1 MKAFKC
7 KGDSLVE
14 DSAIIELYWT
24 RSEQAVRET
33 ELKYGKLF
41 HQIANNILHNPADAE
56 ECVNDTYL
64 GAWNA
69 IPPARPLILA
79 AYLSRVT
86 RNIALKKYQYI
97 HASRRN
103 PAVAVS
109 FDELEEC
116 LADGGS
122 GDQSFADDRLA
133 DCINGFLETLDSESR
148 QVFVRRYWYFDSV
161 KEIMRRFRMS
171 KSKVE
176 SMLFR
181 TRQKLRRWI
190 EEEGL

>member
-1 MKAFKC
+1 M
-7 KGDSLVE
+7 E
-14 DSAIIELYWT
+14 DNTIIELYWS
-24 RSEQAVRET
+24 RSELAIRET
-33 ELKYGKLF
+33 ELKYGRLF

-56 ECVNDTYL
+56 ECVNDVYL

-69 IPPARPLILA
+69 IPPARPRILTA
-79 AYLSRVT
+79 FLCRIA
-86 RNIALKKYQYI
+86 RNLALKKYQQI
-97 HASRRN
+97 HAARRN

-109 FDELEEC
+109 YEELEEC

-122 GDQSFADDRLA
+122 DDQNIADDQLA
-133 DCINGFLETLDSESR
+133 DCINRFLDTLDGVSR

-181 TRQKLRRWI
+181 TRKKLRTWI

>member
-1 MKAFKC
+1 M
-7 KGDSLVE
+7 E
-14 DSAIIELYWT
+14 DSSIIELYWD
-24 RSEQAVRET
+24 RSEQAIRET

-41 HQIANNILHNPADAE
+41 HQIANNILHNPSDAE

-69 IPPARPLILA
+69 IPPARPRVLS
-79 AYLSRVT
+79 AYLCRIA
-86 RNIALKKYQYI
+86 RNLSLKKYQMI
-97 HASRRN
+97 HAARRN
-103 PAVAVS
+103 PAVAMS

-116 LADGGS
+116 LADGGLD
-122 GDQSFADDRLA
+122 DQPDADDLLE
-133 DCINGFLETLDSESR
+133 DCINRFLDSLDKASR
-148 QVFVRRYWYFDSV
+148 QVFIRRYWYFDSV
-161 KEIMRRFRMS
+161 KEIMRRFGMS

-181 TRQKLRRWI
+181 TRHKLRAWI

>member
-1 MKAFKC
+1 MKAFTC

-14 DSAIIELYWT
+14 DNTIIELYWA
-24 RSEQAVRET
+24 RSELAIRET
-33 ELKYGKLF
+33 ELKYGRLF

-56 ECVNDTYL
+56 ECVNDVYL

-69 IPPARPLILA
+69 IPPARPRILTA
-79 AYLSRVT
+79 FLCRIA
-86 RNIALKKYQYI
+86 RNLALKKYQQI
-97 HASRRN
+97 HAARRN

-109 FDELEEC
+109 YEELEEC

-122 GDQSFADDRLA
+122 DDQNIADDQLA
-133 DCINGFLETLDSESR
+133 DCINRFLDTLDGVSR

-181 TRQKLRRWI
+181 TRKKLRTWI

>member
-1 MKAFKC
+1 
-7 KGDSLVE
+7 VE
-14 DSAIIELYWT
+14 DSAIIELYWA

-69 IPPARPLILA
+69 IPPARPRILT
-79 AYLSRVT
+79 AYLCRIA
-86 RNIALKKYQYI
+86 RNLALKKYQEI
-97 HASRRN
+97 HAARRN
-103 PAVAVS
+103 PTVAVS
-109 FDELEEC
+109 YEELEDC
-116 LADGGS
+116 LSRGGS
-122 GDQSFADDRLA
+122 GDQNYADDRLA
-133 DCINGFLETLDSESR
+133 DCINHFLDTLDGETR

-161 KEIMRRFRMS
+161 KDIMLRFHMS

-181 TRQKLRRWI
+181 TRNKLRIWI
-190 EEEGL
+190 EEEGI

>member
-1 MKAFKC
+1 M
-7 KGDSLVE
+7 E
-14 DSAIIELYWT
+14 DNAIIELYWT
-24 RSEQAVRET
+24 RSEQAIRET
-33 ELKYGKLF
+33 ELKYGRLF

-69 IPPARPLILA
+69 IPPARPRILTA
-79 AYLSRVT
+79 FLCRIA
-86 RNIALKKYQYI
+86 RNLALKRYQYV
-97 HASRRN
+97 HAARRN

-109 FDELEEC
+109 YEELEEC
-116 LADGGS
+116 LADDRS
-122 GDQSFADDRLA
+122 EDSNFTDDRLA
-133 DCINGFLETLDSESR
+133 DCINRFLETLDSEPR

-161 KEIMRRFRMS
+161 REIMRRFRIS
-171 KSKVE
+171 KSKTE

-181 TRQKLRRWI
+181 TRQKLRTWI

>member
-1 MKAFKC
+1 
-7 KGDSLVE
+7 VE
-14 DSAIIELYWT
+14 DSSIIELYWN
-24 RSEQAVRET
+24 RSEQAIKET

-41 HQIANNILHNPADAE
+41 HRIADNILHNPADAE

-69 IPPARPLILA
+69 IPPAKPIVLA
-79 AYLSRVT
+79 AFLCRIA
-86 RNIALKKYQYI
+86 RNLALRKYQQL
-97 HASRRN
+97 HAAKRN
-103 PAVAVS
+103 PAVAIS
-109 FDELEEC
+109 FEELEEC
-116 LADGGS
+116 LANVGS
-122 GDQSFADDRLA
+122 ADRNYADDHLA
-133 DCINGFLETLDSESR
+133 DCINRFLGTLDGESR

-161 KEIMRRFRMS
+161 KEIMRCYRMS

-181 TRQKLRRWI
+181 TRQKLRAWI

>member
-1 MKAFKC
+1 M
-7 KGDSLVE
+7 E
-14 DSAIIELYWT
+14 DSAIIELYWV
-24 RSEQAVRET
+24 RSEQAIRET
-33 ELKYGKLF
+33 ERKYGKLF

-69 IPPARPLILA
+69 IPPARPFVLT
-79 AYLSRVT
+79 AYLCRIT
-86 RNIALKKYQYI
+86 RNLALKKYQQI
-97 HASRRN
+97 HAARRN
-103 PAVAVS
+103 TDVTVS
-109 FDELEEC
+109 FDELEDC
-116 LADGGS
+116 LADSGS
-122 GDQSFADDRLA
+122 ADQNYANDQLA
-133 DCINGFLETLDSESR
+133 DCINHFLETLDGESR

-161 KEIMRRFRMS
+161 KEIMQRFRMS

-181 TRQKLRRWI
+181 TRHKLRVWI

>member
-1 MKAFKC
+1 
-7 KGDSLVE
+7 VE
-14 DSAIIELYWT
+14 DRSIIELYWA
-24 RSEQAVRET
+24 RSEQAIRET
-33 ELKYGKLF
+33 ELKYGRLF
-41 HQIANNILHNPADAE
+41 RQIARNILHNPSDVD

-69 IPPARPLILA
+69 IPPARPRVLA
-79 AYLSRVT
+79 AFLCRIA
-86 RNIALKKYQYI
+86 RNLALKKYAYI

-103 PAVAVS
+103 PAVTVS
-109 FDELEEC
+109 YEELEAC
-116 LADGGS
+116 LDDVGS
-122 GDQSFADDRLA
+122 GEQNEADDRLA
-133 DCINGFLETLDSESR
+133 DCINGFLDTLDGATR
-148 QVFVRRYWYFDSV
+148 QVFIRRYWYFDSV

-181 TRQKLRRWI
+181 TRNKLRTWI

>member
-1 MKAFKC
+1 M
-7 KGDSLVE
+7 E
-14 DSAIIELYWT
+14 DNTIIELYWA
-24 RSEQAVRET
+24 RSELAIRET
-33 ELKYGKLF
+33 ELKYGRLF

-56 ECVNDTYL
+56 ECVNDVYL

-69 IPPARPLILA
+69 IPPARPRILTA
-79 AYLSRVT
+79 FLCRIA
-86 RNIALKKYQYI
+86 RNLALKKYQQI
-97 HASRRN
+97 HAARRN

-109 FDELEEC
+109 YEELEEC

-122 GDQSFADDRLA
+122 DDQNIADDQLA
-133 DCINGFLETLDSESR
+133 DCINRFLDTLDGVSR

-181 TRQKLRRWI
+181 TRKKLRTWI

>member
-1 MKAFKC
+1 VKAFKC
-7 KGDSLVE
+7 KGDSLVD
-14 DSAIIELYWT
+14 DSSIIEYYWA
-24 RSEQAVRET
+24 RSERAIRET

-41 HQIANNILHNPADAE
+41 HQIANHILHDPADAE

-64 GAWNA
+64 AAWNA
-69 IPPARPLILA
+69 IPPARPRELIAFLCRIA
-79 AYLSRVT
+79 
-86 RNIALKKYQYI
+86 RNLALKKYQQI
-97 HASRRN
+97 HAAKRN

-109 FDELEEC
+109 YEELEEC
-116 LADGGS
+116 LPDS
-122 GDQSFADDRLA
+122 QSSDQHDPDDRLA
-133 DCINGFLETLDSESR
+133 DCINRFLDSLDGEPR

-161 KEIMRRFRMS
+161 QEIMRRFQMS

-181 TRQKLRRWI
+181 TRHKLRLWI

>member
-1 MKAFKC
+1 
-7 KGDSLVE
+7 VE
-14 DSAIIELYWT
+14 DSAIIELYWA
-24 RSEQAVRET
+24 RSEQAIRET

-41 HQIANNILHNPADAE
+41 RQIANHILHNPADAE

-69 IPPARPLILA
+69 IPPARPRILTA
-79 AYLSRVT
+79 FLCRIA
-86 RNIALKKYQYI
+86 RNLALRKYQYI

-109 FDELEEC
+109 FEELEAC
-116 LADGGS
+116 LADNGS
-122 GDQSFADDRLA
+122 GDQNFEDDYLA
-133 DCINGFLETLDSESR
+133 DCINRFLDTLDGESR

-181 TRQKLRRWI
+181 TRQKLRAWI

>member
-1 MKAFKC
+1 M
-7 KGDSLVE
+7 E
-14 DSAIIELYWT
+14 DNAIIELYWA
-24 RSEQAVRET
+24 RSELAIRET
-33 ELKYGKLF
+33 ELKYGRLF

-56 ECVNDTYL
+56 ECVNDVYL

-69 IPPARPLILA
+69 IPPARPRILTA
-79 AYLSRVT
+79 FLCRIA
-86 RNIALKKYQYI
+86 RNLALKKYQQI
-97 HASRRN
+97 HAARRN

-109 FDELEEC
+109 YEELEEC

-122 GDQSFADDRLA
+122 DDQNIADDQLA
-133 DCINGFLETLDSESR
+133 DCINRFLDTLDGVSR

-181 TRQKLRRWI
+181 TRHKLRTWI